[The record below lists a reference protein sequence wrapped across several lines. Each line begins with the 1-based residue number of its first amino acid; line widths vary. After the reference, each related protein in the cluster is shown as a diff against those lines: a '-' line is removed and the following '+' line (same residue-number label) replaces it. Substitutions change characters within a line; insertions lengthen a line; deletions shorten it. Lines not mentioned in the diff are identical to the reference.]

1 MFVSEPFNS
10 CKQPMRMIGVGIGAF
25 ASREI
30 LIGNMGLLAEW
41 DVIFLTGRFL
51 MFLNEKRWDDNSLN
65 SSVLCLFFF
74 TLYSARARPPFGSRT
89 ERRPCVR
96 R

>member
-10 CKQPMRMIGVGIGAF
+10 CKQPMRMTGVGIGAF

-41 DVIFLTGRFL
+41 DVISLTGRF
-51 MFLNEKRWDDNSLN
+51 FDVFE
-65 SSVLCLFFF
+65 
-74 TLYSARARPPFGSRT
+74 
-89 ERRPCVR
+89 
-96 R
+96 

>member
-30 LIGNMGLLAEW
+30 LIGNMRLLAEW
-41 DVIFLTGRFL
+41 DVIFLTGRF
-51 MFLNEKRWDDNSLN
+51 FDVFE
-65 SSVLCLFFF
+65 
-74 TLYSARARPPFGSRT
+74 
-89 ERRPCVR
+89 
-96 R
+96 